1 MAKNKKAK
9 PLYCLV
15 SNDIYELII
24 RYGESLKELG
34 AYLGVSPQYI
44 YKMLKSK
51 ESFKLKLGE
60 YEEAKEF
67 KIELI
72 P

>member
-15 SNDIYELII
+15 SNDSLELII

-67 KIELI
+67 KMELI

>member
-15 SNDIYELII
+15 SNDSLELII

-34 AYLGVSPQYI
+34 AYIGVSPQYI

-67 KIELI
+67 KMELI